1 MWKCFSLVHS
11 GQRIL
16 KVSQDLKTQFTLL
29 LEALILIQLVEAAR
43 PQLLAILEHS
53 KVLEIFWLPGV
64 DRAPVY
70 VSLTIAQRG
79 PALHLFP
86 VPGGDDSIFADVTQ
100 DLDILASDGG
110 RGEGEA
116 GEDQGDSHPLSSELS
131 HRLVNGRPSVG
142 CH

>member
-1 MWKCFSLVHS
+1 MLGKLDPDLMRERFTWTAGLHS

-29 LEALILIQLVEAAR
+29 LEALILIQLVETAG

-70 VSLTIAQRG
+70 VPLTIAQRG
-79 PALHLFP
+79 PTLHLFP
-86 VPGGDDSIFADVTQ
+86 EREHGDK
-100 DLDILASDGG
+100 
-110 RGEGEA
+110 
-116 GEDQGDSHPLSSELS
+116 
-131 HRLVNGRPSVG
+131 
-142 CH
+142 

>member
-29 LEALILIQLVEAAR
+29 LEALILIQLVEAAG

-64 DRAPVY
+64 YRAPVY

-86 VPGGDDSIFADVTQ
+86 ESEHGDKLPGVSVLSLRNPDNA
-100 DLDILASDGG
+100 G
-110 RGEGEA
+110 R
-116 GEDQGDSHPLSSELS
+116 HKLCY
-131 HRLVNGRPSVG
+131 V
-142 CH
+142 

>member
-1 MWKCFSLVHS
+1 MWECFSRAAGLHS

-16 KVSQDLKTQFTLL
+16 KVSQDLETQFTLL
-29 LEALILIQLVEAAR
+29 LEALILIQLVEAAG

-70 VSLTIAQRG
+70 VPLTIAQRG

-86 VPGGDDSIFADVTQ
+86 EREHGDK
-100 DLDILASDGG
+100 L
-110 RGEGEA
+110 
-116 GEDQGDSHPLSSELS
+116 
-131 HRLVNGRPSVG
+131 PSVSVLSLRNPDNARRHKL
-142 CH
+142 C